1 MNAPG
6 PRWTRARLARVM
18 TLTFGDATTGR
29 LDTAAVAE
37 AMGVSRRSVQRWVHA
52 PSGRSRAAIPPARLA
67 QMVVAI
73 TPSADSLAAE
83 RTAARYATKAVA
95 GLDLARGQ
103 GVLPSWERQR
113 WLEEH
118 FVLVL
123 AVSVGRFQVRQ
134 LAVTRAEVGK
144 VDAVARRGRIIDQ
157 AVVATR
163 FHATLLVSKVLTDVG
178 PWRYRATLTQV
189 HQGTTWTWLPD
200 APVTH
205 LGRDRDEMAG

>member
-18 TLTFGDATTGR
+18 TLTFGDATSGR
-29 LDTAAVAE
+29 LDTGAAAA
-37 AMGVSRRSVQRWVHA
+37 AMGVSRRSIQRWTHGA
-52 PSGRSRAAIPPARLA
+52 HGRSSAAIPPGRLEQLVA
-67 QMVVAI
+67 AI
-73 TPSADSLAAE
+73 TPSQASLDAE
-83 RTAARYATKAVA
+83 RSAQRYAARAIA

-103 GVLPSWERQR
+103 GVLASWEKQR

-118 FVLVL
+118 FVLVV
-123 AVSVGRFQVRQ
+123 AVRVGRFQVRQ

-163 FHATLLVSKVLTDVG
+163 FHATLLVSKVLADVG

-189 HQGTTWTWLPD
+189 HQGATWTWLPD

-205 LGRDRDEMAG
+205 LGRDRDDMAG